1 MKNLLIAAYKP
12 PFISSNAFLNV
23 LKKRIGEQKAGF
35 SGILDPFASGLLI
48 VAFGAYTK
56 LLSFLPKSP
65 KTYRAT
71 LWLGADSQTLDIEGV
86 KSVTSIA
93 PFENVQITRAL
104 DSLKG
109 EIIYTPP
116 SFSAKRI
123 NGVRAYKLAREGKE
137 VALKKQSMQV
147 YALKLL
153 HYNHPFVSFE
163 VSLSEGGYVRSLGAL
178 VCENLGVKGALSAL
192 QRVGEG
198 RLRLEQNEN
207 GETLFFQDSKESKN
221 AKSADNACVNSV
233 CKEVDYLTSRPTDLS
248 PSNDK
253 NTAHNNNAIYP
264 LFNLNP
270 LSLLPYPTM
279 SAPCAQEDAYNGK
292 KMLVA
297 NTESGIYKWL
307 FKNFFSLVQVH
318 GGGKISY
325 LYNRIPYADTF

>member
-12 PFISSNAFLNV
+12 PFISSNAFLNI

-86 KSVTSIA
+86 KSVANIA
-93 PFENVQITRAL
+93 PFENAQITRAL

-109 EIIYTPP
+109 EITYTPP

-137 VALKKQSMQV
+137 VALKKQSTQV

-178 VCENLGVKGALSAL
+178 MCESLGVKGALSAL

-198 RLRLEQNEN
+198 KLRLNQDER
-207 GETLFFQDSKESKN
+207 GETLSLCADADSVDSHKNLDLRDSFVESKSYN
-221 AKSADNACVNSV
+221 Q
-233 CKEVDYLTSRPTDLS
+233 
-248 PSNDK
+248 SNK
-253 NTAHNNNAIYP
+253 ILQSYYP
-264 LFNLNP
+264 LFSLNP

-279 SAPCAQEDAYNGK
+279 SEPCAQEDAYNGK
-292 KMLVA
+292 KMLVR

-307 FKNFFSLVQVH
+307 FKDFFSLVQVH
-318 GGGKISY
+318 EGGEISY

>member
-1 MKNLLIAAYKP
+1 MKNLLIAAYKQ
-12 PFISSNAFLNV
+12 PFISSNAFLSI

-86 KSVTSIA
+86 KSVENIA
-93 PFENVQITRAL
+93 PFEKAQIARVL

-109 EIIYTPP
+109 EITYTPP
-116 SFSAKRI
+116 SFSAKHI

-137 VALKKQSMQV
+137 VALREQKMQV

-153 HYNHPFVSFE
+153 HYNHPFVNFE

-178 VCENLGVKGALSAL
+178 VCESLGVKGALSAL

-198 RLRLEQNEN
+198 RLRLEQNER
-207 GETLFFQDSKESKN
+207 GEFLSLCADGVDSHKKSDLRDSFVESKSYTQYN
-221 AKSADNACVNSV
+221 KISF
-233 CKEVDYLTSRPTDLS
+233 
-248 PSNDK
+248 
-253 NTAHNNNAIYP
+253 YP

-270 LSLLPYPTM
+270 LSLLPYPRVI
-279 SAPCAQEDAYNGK
+279 APCAQEDAYNGK
-292 KMLVA
+292 KMLMT

-307 FKNFFSLVQVH
+307 FKDFFSLVQVRE
-318 GGGKISY
+318 GGEISY